1 MITYQ
6 DYIRDYGENPSEE
19 SVGKFLQK
27 IVSQHKMS
35 LDYENADNGYRY
47 YRGENDMSKHLNLLT
62 TATGEVKVDPWSP
75 NHRTTSSVFR
85 QFVDEEI
92 MYLLGNG
99 INWGDE
105 RTNGKLGKR
114 FDDNLLEAAKAA
126 KWGGRSFVYPLGDSI
141 KVMSLREYVPIYDE
155 ETGNMRAG
163 VYFYQIDDVHPIT
176 YTFFEEDGISVYI
189 QTNGQISVKE
199 QKTPYVIRRTPGAGA
214 NATIDEGIPVKRLPV
229 IQYNGN
235 TEKRSELN
243 PLKTKIDALDQM
255 RNGYINNLSMPDFYW
270 LIENAA
276 ASQSEDVAK
285 FLDQMKALHAAAV
298 EGDTKITP
306 VPVNIPYEARTELIK
321 QLEAALKADYM
332 AVDLDNIIG
341 GSNTA
346 TQIKAAYTPLKIKAT
361 DFEACTRN
369 FLYDLLDI
377 LGIDDKPTFDPDPLI
392 NSTEE
397 INNIISAYGAAL
409 IPQDYA
415 TRKILGYLG
424 DKDKADEVLQQ
435 MAAEDLQRISA
446 LGLEEREVGNDDTE
460 PNAE

>member
-6 DYIRDYGENPSEE
+6 DYIRDYGENPDTE

-27 IVSQHKMS
+27 VVSQHKMS
-35 LDYENADNGYRY
+35 RDYENADNGYRY

-105 RTNGKLGKR
+105 STNEKLGKR

-126 KWGGRSFVYPLGDSI
+126 KWGGRSFVYPLGSNI

-155 ETGNMRAG
+155 ETGAMRAG

-189 QTNGQISVKE
+189 QKNGAISVKE

-377 LGIDDKPTFDPDPLI
+377 LGIDDRPTFDPDPLI

-435 MAAEDLQRISA
+435 MAADDLARMTGFGDQNEGA
-446 LGLEEREVGNDDTE
+446 TDDNNNNDE
-460 PNAE
+460 

>member
-6 DYIRDYGENPSEE
+6 DYIRDYGENPDAE

-27 IVSQHKMS
+27 VVSQHKMS

-75 NHRTTSSVFR
+75 HHRTTSSVFR

-105 RTNGKLGKR
+105 STHEKLGKR

-126 KWGGRSFVYPLGDSI
+126 KWGGRSFVYPLGGSI

-155 ETGNMRAG
+155 EKGTMRAG
-163 VYFYQIDDVHPIT
+163 VYFYQIDNVHPIT
-176 YTFFEEDGISVYI
+176 YKFFEEDGISVYI
-189 QTNGQISVKE
+189 QTNGAISVKE
-199 QKTPYVIRRTPGAGA
+199 KKMPYAIRHTPGVGA
-214 NATIDEGIPVKRLPV
+214 NAPIDEGIPVKRLPV

-306 VPVNIPYEARTELIK
+306 VPINIPYEARTELIK
-321 QLEAALKADYM
+321 QLETALKADYM

-435 MAAEDLQRISA
+435 MAADDIARMTGFGDQGEGATDDNNN
-446 LGLEEREVGNDDTE
+446 NDE
-460 PNAE
+460 

>member
-6 DYIRDYGENPSEE
+6 DYIRDYGENPDTE

-27 IVSQHKMS
+27 VVSQHKMS
-35 LDYENADNGYRY
+35 RDYENADNGYRY

-105 RTNGKLGKR
+105 STNEKLGKR

-126 KWGGRSFVYPLGDSI
+126 KWGGRSFVYPLGSNI

-155 ETGNMRAG
+155 ETGAMRAG

-189 QTNGQISVKE
+189 QKNGAISVKE

-377 LGIDDKPTFDPDPLI
+377 LGIDDRPTFDPDPLV

-435 MAAEDLQRISA
+435 MAADDLARMTGFGDQNEGA
-446 LGLEEREVGNDDTE
+446 TDDNNNNDE
-460 PNAE
+460 

>member
-6 DYIRDYGENPSEE
+6 DYIRDYGENPDAE

-27 IVSQHKMS
+27 VVSQHKTS
-35 LDYENADNGYRY
+35 DEYKNADMGYRY
-47 YRGENDMSKHLNLLT
+47 YLSNNDMGQHINYLV
-62 TATGEVKVDPWSP
+62 TATGEFKQNPWSP
-75 NHRTTSSVFR
+75 NNTTTSGIFR
-85 QFVDEEI
+85 ELVDEEVA
-92 MYLLGNG
+92 YLLGNG
-99 INWGDE
+99 VNWGKED
-105 RTNGKLGKR
+105 TNDKLGKR
-114 FDDNLLEAAKAA
+114 FDDKLFEAAKAA
-126 KWGGRSFVYPLGDSI
+126 IWGGKSFTYPLGDEV
-141 KVMSLREYVPIYDE
+141 KTMTLREYVPIYDE
-155 ETGNMRAG
+155 ETGTMRAG

-189 QTNGQISVKE
+189 QTNGAISVKE

-235 TEKRSELN
+235 TEKRSELL
-243 PLKTKIDALDQM
+243 PIKKKIDAKDKILNGFINDLDE
-255 RNGYINNLSMPDFYW
+255 PDLYW
-270 LIENAA
+270 IIENAS
-276 ASQSEDVAK
+276 ASTNEDLAK
-285 FLDQMKALHAAAV
+285 FLDQLKAMHAAV
-298 EGDTKITP
+298 LEGETKITP
-306 VPVNIPYEARTELIK
+306 VTVDLPYQARTELLSLLDKAI
-321 QLEAALKADYM
+321 KADFRGL
-332 AVDLDNIIG
+332 DLDNIIS

-435 MAAEDLQRISA
+435 MAADDLARMTGFGDQGEGA
-446 LGLEEREVGNDDTE
+446 TDDNNNNDE
-460 PNAE
+460 

>member
-6 DYIRDYGENPSEE
+6 DYIRDYGENPDAE

-27 IVSQHKMS
+27 VVSQHKMS
-35 LDYENADNGYRY
+35 RDYENADNGYRY

-62 TATGEVKVDPWSP
+62 TATGEIKIDPWSP

-85 QFVDEEI
+85 QFVDEEV

-105 RTNGKLGKR
+105 STNEKLGKR
-114 FDDNLLEAAKAA
+114 FDDHLLEAAKAS
-126 KWGGRSFVYPLGDSI
+126 KWGGRSFVYPLGDNI

-155 ETGNMRAG
+155 ETGAMRAG

-189 QTNGQISVKE
+189 QKNGAISVKE
-199 QKTPYVIRRTPGAGA
+199 QKTPYAIRRTPGAGA

-298 EGDTKITP
+298 EGDTKVTP
-306 VPVNIPYEARTELIK
+306 VPINIPYEARTELIK

-332 AVDLDNIIG
+332 AVDIDNIIG

-377 LGIDDKPTFDPDPLI
+377 LGIDDKPTFDPDPLV

-409 IPQDYA
+409 ISQDYA

-435 MAAEDLQRISA
+435 MAAEDLQRTSA
-446 LGLEEREVGNDDTE
+446 LYLEESEGGNDDTE
-460 PNAE
+460 SNAE

>member
-6 DYIRDYGENPSEE
+6 DYIRDYGENPDAE

-27 IVSQHKMS
+27 VVSQHKTS
-35 LDYENADNGYRY
+35 LDYINADNGYRY

-105 RTNGKLGKR
+105 STNEKLGKR

-126 KWGGRSFVYPLGDSI
+126 KWGGRSFVYPLGDNI

-189 QTNGQISVKE
+189 QTSGQISVKE
-199 QKTPYVIRRTPGAGA
+199 QKTPYVIKRTPGAGA

-306 VPVNIPYEARTELIK
+306 VPINIPYEARTELIK

-435 MAAEDLQRISA
+435 MAADDLARMTGFGDQGEGA
-446 LGLEEREVGNDDTE
+446 TDDNNDTD
-460 PNAE
+460 